1 MNALAVTID
10 LDWACEAAIEET
22 LDAFRE
28 LRVPVTVFAT
38 HRSPRVEAAMG
49 ELEVGVHPYFAL
61 DSSHG
66 ATIDEVVDHVLG
78 LPYNLA
84 AFRCH
89 RFASCNGSR
98 EALARAGF
106 RISSNVCTD
115 LEVLPRFADRYG
127 CLEVPIF
134 MEDGGFLF
142 RGHPLA
148 IEGRLA
154 RGLEQPGTK
163 VVVVH
168 PMHFAL
174 NTPHFDYMAAIKRRT
189 TRERWRAMTRRDLDA
204 LRWRSRGIRDLVLE
218 VVSAARAHTT
228 LGAIRYEG
236 STALSRA

>member
-22 LDAFRE
+22 LDAFAE
-28 LRVPVTVFAT
+28 ICVPVTVFAT
-38 HRSPRVEAAMG
+38 HRSPRVEAALD
-49 ELEVGVHPYFAL
+49 ELEVGVHPYFAS

-66 ATIDEVVDHVLG
+66 ATIDEVVDHVLD
-78 LPYNLA
+78 LPHNLA

-115 LEVLPRFADRYG
+115 LEVLPPFADRYG
-127 CLEVPIF
+127 CLELPIF
-134 MEDGGFLF
+134 MEDGGFLL

-148 IEGRLA
+148 IGGRLA
-154 RGLEQPGTK
+154 RGLEQQGTK
-163 VVVVH
+163 IIVVH

-174 NTPHFDYMAAIKRRT
+174 NTPHFDYMAAIKRST
-189 TRERWRAMTRRDLDA
+189 TRERWRAFTRRDLEA
-204 LRWRSRGIRDLVLE
+204 LRWRSRGIRDLMLE
-218 VVSAARAHTT
+218 VVSAASAYATI
-228 LGAIRYEG
+228 GAVRHQG
-236 STALSRA
+236 STAVSLA

>member
-28 LRVPVTVFAT
+28 LHVPVTVFAT
-38 HRSPRVEAAMG
+38 HRSPRVEAGLG
-49 ELEVGVHPYFAL
+49 ELEVGVHPYFAS

-66 ATIDEVVDHVLG
+66 ATIDEVVGRVLD
-78 LPYNLA
+78 LPHNLA

-115 LEVLPRFADRYG
+115 LEVLPPFTDRYG

-148 IEGRLA
+148 LGGRLA

-163 VVVVH
+163 VIVVH

-189 TRERWRAMTRRDLDA
+189 TRERWRAFTRRDLDPM
-204 LRWRSRGIRDLVLE
+204 RWRSRGVRDLVLE
-218 VVSAARAHTT
+218 VVRAASAYTT
-228 LGAIRYEG
+228 IGAVRHEG
-236 STALSRA
+236 STALSLA

>member
-1 MNALAVTID
+1 MNELAVTID
-10 LDWACEAAIEET
+10 LDWACEVAIEET

-28 LRVPVTVFAT
+28 LGVPVTVFAT
-38 HRSPRVEAAMG
+38 HRSPRVEAAMD
-49 ELEVGVHPYFAL
+49 EIEVGVHPYFAS

-66 ATIDEVVDHVLG
+66 ATIDEVVGRVLD
-78 LPYNLA
+78 LPHNLA

-115 LEVLPRFADRYG
+115 LEVLPPFADRYG
-127 CLEVPIF
+127 CVEVPIF

-148 IEGRLA
+148 IGGNLA
-154 RGLEQPGTK
+154 RGLEQTGTK
-163 VVVVH
+163 VIVVH

-174 NTPHFDYMAAIKRRT
+174 NTPHFDYMASIKRRT
-189 TRERWRAMTRRDLDA
+189 TRERWRAFTRRDLDA
-204 LRWRSRGIRDLVLE
+204 LRWRSRGIRDLVLR
-218 VVSAARAHTT
+218 VVSAASAYTT
-228 LGAIRYEG
+228 IGAVRHQG
-236 STALSRA
+236 STALSLA

>member
-28 LRVPVTVFAT
+28 LRVPLTVFAT
-38 HRSPRVEAAMG
+38 HRSPRVEAALG
-49 ELEVGVHPYFAL
+49 ELEVGLHPYFAS

-66 ATIDEVVDHVLG
+66 ATIAEVVDHVLD
-78 LPYNLA
+78 LPHNLA

-115 LEVLPRFADRYG
+115 LEVLPAFADRYG

-148 IEGRLA
+148 IGGDLA
-154 RGLEQPGTK
+154 RGLERQGRK
-163 VVVVH
+163 VIVVH

-174 NTPHFDYMAAIKRRT
+174 NTPHFDYMAAIKRGT
-189 TRERWRAMTRRDLDA
+189 SRERWRAFTRRDLDT

-218 VVSAARAHTT
+218 VVRAASVHTT
-228 LGAIRYEG
+228 IGAVRHEG
-236 STALSRA
+236 PTALSLA

>member
-38 HRSPRVEAAMG
+38 HHSPRVEAALD
-49 ELEVGVHPYFAL
+49 ELEVGVHPYFAP

-66 ATIDEVVDHVLG
+66 ATIDDVVSHVLG
-78 LPYNLA
+78 LPHNLA

-115 LEVLPRFADRYG
+115 LEVLPPFADRYG

-148 IEGRLA
+148 IRGSLA
-154 RGLEQPGTK
+154 RGLEQPGMK
-163 VVVVH
+163 VIVVH

-174 NTPHFDYMAAIKRRT
+174 NTPHFDYMATIKQRT
-189 TRERWRAMTRRDLDA
+189 TRERWRAFTRRDLDA

-218 VVSAARAHTT
+218 MVSAASAHTT
-228 LGAIRYEG
+228 LGAVRHAG
-236 STALSRA
+236 STTLSLA

>member
-38 HRSPRVEAAMG
+38 HRSPRVEAALG
-49 ELEVGVHPYFAL
+49 EIEVGVHPYFASG
-61 DSSHG
+61 SSHG
-66 ATIDEVVDHVLG
+66 ATIDEVVDHVLD
-78 LPYNLA
+78 LPHNLA

-106 RISSNVCTD
+106 LISSNVCTD
-115 LEVLPRFADRYG
+115 LEVLPPFADRYG

-142 RGHPLA
+142 RSHPLA
-148 IEGRLA
+148 MGGSLA
-154 RGLEQPGTK
+154 RGLEQHGRK
-163 VVVVH
+163 VIVVH
-168 PMHFAL
+168 PMHFVL

-189 TRERWRAMTRRDLDA
+189 TRERWRAFTRRDLDA

-218 VVSAARAHTT
+218 VVGAASAHTT
-228 LGAIRYEG
+228 IGAVRHES
-236 STALSRA
+236 STALSLA